1 MKSATLTLT
10 VVFVT
15 SCSGAETSPPP
26 SEAVLP
32 ATSPTTVRAGDT
44 TSTGTI
50 IPSPETTTTTQS
62 ATTSTTAVSPT
73 TTSPATADPV
83 THVTSPGEH
92 LDTELVIQVAF
103 LSQVP
108 DVTSAELES
117 PALAILNA
125 PTGWVQSG
133 FTFVADDASELLV
146 VLAEGSRVDELC
158 LPLETFGSVSC
169 QNGSVVAL
177 NADRW
182 RRGGRDWDSTV
193 EAYRVYLVN
202 HEVGHL
208 IGLRHPADRCPVGEG
223 LSAVMEPQTNNL
235 VTCAGNGIPLEWEIE
250 WARRRPA
257 VVGPNPDW
265 DGPRPA
271 WPTDGAGS

>member
-125 PTGWVQSG
+125 PHWVG
-133 FTFVADDASELLV
+133 PEWIHVRGRRRERTAR
-146 VLAEGSRVDELC
+146 G
-158 LPLETFGSVSC
+158 P
-169 QNGSVVAL
+169 
-177 NADRW
+177 
-182 RRGGRDWDSTV
+182 RRGFKGRRAVPSAGDLRQRQLSERQCRRTERRPMEAGRSGLGFDRRGVPRLPRESRGRDT
-193 EAYRVYLVN
+193 
-202 HEVGHL
+202 
-208 IGLRHPADRCPVGEG
+208 
-223 LSAVMEPQTNNL
+223 
-235 VTCAGNGIPLEWEIE
+235 
-250 WARRRPA
+250 
-257 VVGPNPDW
+257 
-265 DGPRPA
+265 
-271 WPTDGAGS
+271 